1 MDLILKKKEH
11 LKQTNKYQLWREEDR
26 MPQKHTATLEA
37 NKDMKTDLTKAH
49 KNIKPLV

>member
-11 LKQTNKYQLWREEDR
+11 LKQTNKYQLWREDR
-26 MPQKHTATLEA
+26 MPQKQTATLET